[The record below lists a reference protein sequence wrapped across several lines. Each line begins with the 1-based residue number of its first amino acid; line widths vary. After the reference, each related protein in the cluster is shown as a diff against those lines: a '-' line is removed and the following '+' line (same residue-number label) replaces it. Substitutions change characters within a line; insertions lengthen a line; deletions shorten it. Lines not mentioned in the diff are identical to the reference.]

1 MSQKLND
8 LRLKAIDLRQ
18 FIRLGV
24 EHIYNGAINR
34 RRACLPL
41 VRFGLTESP
50 PWARHEYWGSPH
62 MVGRFLDALAV
73 SAPIIDMP
81 DDEEADDG
89 LRKLLFACLDNPTGF
104 AFDTLPNPEGK
115 HSAAMHHCREV
126 LLALTGLMQWKDCS
140 KSRELARQFVRTIE
154 TATRETG
161 TFPASLLFEDGWS
174 KQPAEEIF
182 PNTHSG
188 RLIGALVKYY
198 RVTNDSVALDIAIR
212 FTEHNIA
219 HAFTP
224 GGELTKLAG
233 THLHST
239 EGTVTAIID
248 LGILTNESDYI
259 DLGKRLYDVGLR
271 PWRTSFGWAKES
283 RSLSEGRG
291 EANNTGDF
299 IEAALLLGRVGHLN
313 VAEVLNSGE
322 FSYIRE
328 FGYEYFSDAECIIRN
343 GLLASQIV
351 NIDWI
356 PKYGGTPDTD
366 DYIYSDVRSRA
377 RGAFAFTTPNDYHS
391 YNTDLVGGAVQS
403 LCEAWNA
410 IFTKDQSGLHVN
422 LLFSKESEEITM
434 RSHLPEEG
442 RLEITLHQDY
452 PLFIRMPSWL
462 SGDTLQVLVNGQ
474 MRSPKFYRHEIFI
487 QDLLPNDKIELI
499 FPQTERHTTESAAG
513 YDKPYQIEWLGD
525 TIINISPQGRIAR
538 LY

>member
-1 MSQKLND
+1 MSQRLND

-24 EHIYNGAINR
+24 EHIYHGAINR
-34 RRACLPL
+34 RRRCLPL

-50 PWARHEYWGSPH
+50 PWGRHEYWGSPH

-73 SAPIIDMP
+73 SAPIIDVP
-81 DDEEADDG
+81 DDEEAVDG
-89 LRKLLFACLDNPTGF
+89 LSKLLFACLDNPTGF

-115 HSAAMHHCREV
+115 RSAAMHHCREL
-126 LLALTGLMQWKDCS
+126 LLALTGLMQWKNCG
-140 KSRELARQFVRTIE
+140 KSRELAHQFVRTIE
-154 TATRETG
+154 AATRETG
-161 TFPASLLFEDGWS
+161 TFPASQLFEDGWAE
-174 KQPAEEIF
+174 QPAEEIY

-198 RVTNDSVALDIAIR
+198 RVTNAPVALDIAIR
-212 FTEHNIA
+212 FAEHNIA
-219 HAFTP
+219 HTFTP
-224 GGELTKLAG
+224 EGELTKFAG
-233 THLHST
+233 GHLHST

-248 LGILTNESDYI
+248 LGILTNESYYI

-283 RSLSEGRG
+283 RSSSEGRG

-299 IEAALLLGRVGHLN
+299 IEAAVLLGQ
-313 VAEVLNSGE
+313 A
-322 FSYIRE
+322 
-328 FGYEYFSDAECIIRN
+328 GYREYFSDAECMIRN

-351 NIDWI
+351 NTDWI
-356 PKYGGTPDTD
+356 PEYDGTPDTD
-366 DYIYSDVRSRA
+366 DVIFSDVKSRA

-422 LLFSKESEEITM
+422 LLFSKESEQITM
-434 RSHLPEEG
+434 RSYLPEEG
-442 RLEITLHQDY
+442 RLEITLHQAY
-452 PLFIRMPSWL
+452 SLFIRIPSWL
-462 SGDTLQVLVNGQ
+462 SRDTLQVFVNGQ
-474 MRSPKFYRHEIFI
+474 IRSPRFHRHEVFI
-487 QDLLPNDKIELI
+487 QEIAPGDKVELT
-499 FPQTERHTTESAAG
+499 FHQAEHRTTESAAG
-513 YDKPYQIEWLGD
+513 YDKPYEIDWLGD

>member
-1 MSQKLND
+1 MSQRLND

-24 EHIYNGAINR
+24 EHIYHGAINR

-89 LRKLLFACLDNPTGF
+89 LRKLLFACLNNPTGF

-115 HSAAMHHCREV
+115 RSAAMHHCREV
-126 LLALTGLMQWKDCS
+126 LLALTGLMQWKNCD
-140 KSRELARQFVRTIE
+140 KSSELAHQFVRTIE
-154 TATRETG
+154 SATRETG
-161 TFPASLLFEDGWS
+161 TFPAPLLFEDGWA
-174 KQPAEEIF
+174 KQPAEENY

-198 RVTNDSVALDIAIR
+198 RVANDPVALDIAIR
-212 FTEHNIA
+212 FAEHNIA
-219 HAFTP
+219 HTFTP
-224 GGELTKLAG
+224 EGELTKLAG

-248 LGILTNESDYI
+248 LGILTNKSYYI

-283 RSLSEGRG
+283 RNVSEGRG

-299 IEAALLLGRVGHLN
+299 IEAALLLGQAG
-313 VAEVLNSGE
+313 
-322 FSYIRE
+322 Y
-328 FGYEYFSDAECIIRN
+328 YEYFSDAERMIRN

-351 NIDWI
+351 NTDWI
-356 PKYGGTPDTD
+356 PEYDGTPDTD
-366 DYIYSDVRSRA
+366 DYIYSDVKSRA

-422 LLFSKESEEITM
+422 LLFSKESEQITM
-434 RSHLPEEG
+434 RSYLPEEG
-442 RLEITLHQDY
+442 RLEITLHQAH
-452 PLFIRMPSWL
+452 PLFIRIPMWL
-462 SGDTLQVLVNGQ
+462 SRDKLEVFVNDQ
-474 MRSPKFYRHEIFI
+474 RCSPGFHRHEFFI
-487 QDLLPNDKIELI
+487 QNLAPGDKVELI
-499 FPQTERHTTESAAG
+499 FPQVEQRTTESAAG
-513 YDKPYQIEWLGD
+513 YDKPYEIDWLGD

>member
-1 MSQKLND
+1 MQRLND

-24 EHIYNGAINR
+24 EHIYRGAINR
-34 RRACLPL
+34 KRGCLPL

-50 PWARHEYWGSPH
+50 SWARHEYWGSPH

-73 SAPIIDMP
+73 SAPIIDLP
-81 DDEEADDG
+81 DDEEAIDG
-89 LRKLLFACLDNPTGF
+89 LRKLLFDCLDNPTGF

-115 HSAAMHHCREV
+115 RSAAMHHCREV
-126 LLALTGLMQWKDCS
+126 LLALTGLMQWQGCD
-140 KSRELARQFVRTIE
+140 KSRALARQFVRTIE
-154 TATRETG
+154 AATRETH
-161 TFPASLLFEDGWS
+161 TFPASILFEDGWEE
-174 KQPAEEIF
+174 KPAEENY

-198 RVTNDSVALDIAIR
+198 RVTNDPVALDIAMR
-212 FTEHNIA
+212 FAEHNIA
-219 HAFTP
+219 HTFTSA
-224 GGELTKLAG
+224 GELTELAG

-248 LGILTNESDYI
+248 LGILTNTAHYI

-283 RSLSEGRG
+283 RSLSAGRG

-299 IEAALLLGRVGHLN
+299 IEATLLLGQTRDP
-313 VAEVLNSGE
+313 NSG
-322 FSYIRE
+322 E
-328 FGYEYFSDAECIIRN
+328 FGYEYFSDAERMIRN

-351 NIDWI
+351 NTDWI
-356 PKYGGTPDTD
+356 PAYDGTPDTD
-366 DYIYSDVRSRA
+366 DYFHSDVKSRA

-403 LCEAWNA
+403 LCEAWQA
-410 IFTKDQSGLHVN
+410 VFTKSRAGLHVN
-422 LLFSKESEEITM
+422 LLFSKESAEVTM

-442 RLEITLHQDY
+442 RLEITLHQAY
-452 PLFIRMPSWL
+452 PLFVRMPSWVP
-462 SGDTLQVLVNGQ
+462 GDELQVLVNGQ
-474 MRSPKFYRHEIFI
+474 AYSPGFHRQEICI
-487 QDLLPNDKIELI
+487 PGLVPEDKVELI
-499 FPQTERHTTESAAG
+499 FPQTKQRTTESAAG
-513 YDKPYQIEWLGD
+513 YDEPYEIDWLGD
-525 TIINISPQGRIAR
+525 TIIDISPPGKIAR